1 MSKKDYYEILGVA
14 RTATDDEIKKKYR
27 QLAMKH
33 HPDRNQDVASSEE
46 KFKEVKEAYE
56 ILSNSQL
63 RAQYDVHGHNTPS
76 QFSNYNTYTMDD
88 VLKSF
93 YTGDNLFRHQKKQIY
108 LIHITLEECYTGK
121 QIIIDSNQIYIP
133 SGIPNGSEI
142 TYKDKIYRIDVRP
155 HYKFNRIN
163 NDLLI
168 EVSINAFEAMTGI
181 DAVITHL
188 DNRKLEFKIPAGIQP
203 GQIIKLSGMGLSF
216 NLQKGDLLIKIS
228 VLIPKVLTDI
238 QKNTIKQFQSRSII
252 NI

>member
-108 LIHITLEECYTGK
+108 LIL
-121 QIIIDSNQIYIP
+121 S
-133 SGIPNGSEI
+133 SFA
-142 TYKDKIYRIDVRP
+142 KIY
-155 HYKFNRIN
+155 
-163 NDLLI
+163 
-168 EVSINAFEAMTGI
+168 
-181 DAVITHL
+181 
-188 DNRKLEFKIPAGIQP
+188 
-203 GQIIKLSGMGLSF
+203 SF
-216 NLQKGDLLIKIS
+216 RLIK
-228 VLIPKVLTDI
+228 KDY
-238 QKNTIKQFQSRSII
+238 
-252 NI
+252 